1 MDLSV
6 FRDKIVSSIASWRS
20 SDANRASEV
29 GEQREEIAR
38 LLELTALNKR
48 ALSWIRALDKL
59 EADKRDDVLRSFDA
73 LRNHVMEPHWNGQ
86 RTPDFFEDTPPV
98 EPVSEDAPRKPT
110 YEPDPDFDEVP
121 MAHDPEIAAEDEA
134 FEKHL
139 AQVSGDAA

>member
-6 FRDKIVSSIASWRS
+6 FRDKIVSSIAGWRS

-29 GEQREEIAR
+29 GEQREEIAH
-38 LLELTALNKR
+38 LLELTGVHKK
-48 ALSWIRALDKL
+48 ALSWIRALDKM

-73 LRNHVMEPHWNGQ
+73 LREKVMGPYWDGQ
-86 RTPDFFEDTPPV
+86 KTPDMFADDPV
-98 EPVSEDAPRKPT
+98 EPASEAPRKPT
-110 YEPDPDFDEVP
+110 YEPDPDFDDVP

-139 AQVSGDAA
+139 AEVMPEDAA